1 MKTLALSVVLV
12 FMIVQIPVNAQK
24 FSPKKLSVTIYN
36 DNLGVV
42 KDLREYELP
51 KGQTKIEI
59 QDVAQL
65 IDPTTVHI
73 NFKGEVIEQNYQYDL
88 VSLEKILSRYIDREI
103 ELIGEKDDL
112 ISGKL
117 LSAGGNSIVLQKKSG
132 GLEMLTNLEKYRITV
147 N

>member
-51 KGQTKIEI
+51 KGQTKI
-59 QDVAQL
+59 
-65 IDPTTVHI
+65 
-73 NFKGEVIEQNYQYDL
+73 
-88 VSLEKILSRYIDREI
+88 
-103 ELIGEKDDL
+103 
-112 ISGKL
+112 
-117 LSAGGNSIVLQKKSG
+117 
-132 GLEMLTNLEKYRITV
+132 
-147 N
+147 